1 MFDVTK
7 FAGGEWGEARFA
19 VEYLRD
25 IVEEIKPLH
34 LAHWQETEAYR
45 HGQGLDM
52 DYPRMIECEQYNN
65 FMQFTVRRDGRL
77 IGNCGIYVFRS
88 MHTKK
93 PEATEDTIFILSEER
108 KGRLGIK
115 FMEYVEKT
123 LKLIGIEHLRV
134 TVKRVNDVGRLL
146 KLRGYE
152 HVADEL
158 VKVL

>member
-1 MFDVTK
+1 
-7 FAGGEWGEARFA
+7 
-19 VEYLRD
+19 
-25 IVEEIKPLH
+25 
-34 LAHWQETEAYR
+34 
-45 HGQGLDM
+45 M
-52 DYPRMIECEQYNN
+52 DYLRMIEFERVAN
-65 FMQFTVRRDGRL
+65 FMQFTVRKDGRL

-88 MHTKK
+88 THTKK

-134 TVKRVNDVGRLL
+134 TVKRVNDVSRLL
-146 KLRGYE
+146 KLRGYV